1 MSYQWQ
7 PNLDY
12 FFAQINDG
20 LDRIIF
26 VEQNFVLTNEV
37 SETLCVKAAAQR
49 IKLNARA
56 AKREL
61 QKLASE
67 RQPTKTVVL
76 LGVGAKSF

>member
-12 FFAQINDG
+12 FFVQIDEG

-26 VEQNFVLTNEV
+26 VEQNFILTNEV
-37 SETLCVKAAAQR
+37 CETLCVKAAVQR

-61 QKLASE
+61 RKLARE
-67 RQPTKTVVL
+67 RQLTQTIVL
-76 LGVGAKSF
+76 LGVGAKF